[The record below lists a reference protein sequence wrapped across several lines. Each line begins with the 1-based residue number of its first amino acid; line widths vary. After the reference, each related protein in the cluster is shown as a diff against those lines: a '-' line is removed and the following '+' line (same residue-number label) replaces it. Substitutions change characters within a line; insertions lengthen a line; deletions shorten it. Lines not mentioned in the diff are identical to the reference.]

1 VITPRRIRLL
11 RAPDLAGYRS
21 TLADLTRDLDGA
33 SAADTFVLVPT
44 SAAAAELA
52 RTLDARLPAH
62 RARAHAGSRSD
73 LYDLLIA
80 RLPEPPR
87 LLTGFDRE
95 AVLAAGARDSEDGG
109 APPPFHVRPALIA
122 EMLTLYDH
130 LRRLGRSVDDFDR
143 LLSGELEPAA
153 ESDRGAAQLL
163 DQTRFLAAAFR
174 AYEARLQEGGAVD
187 EHGARAQLLATPA
200 VTPLRHLI
208 VAIGDRPFD
217 PGGYWPADVAMLTT
231 IAGLETID
239 IVSTSHVLD
248 AGYLDRLR
256 LAFVEIEETDAPGGP
271 KEGAASTSAP
281 VLVVPDAGDAQV
293 FSYRDRE
300 DELEGVARR
309 IKADRRRGVKP
320 PLDRIG
326 LVVARPLP
334 YLYLAREV
342 FSGAGIP
349 YEALDTLPLA
359 AESYAAAVDVVL
371 ECAAAGFTRRA
382 MMALLKSPHFT
393 FQIDGADIDRASV
406 ASLDIAMS
414 EQRYLGGL
422 DRLRVLAEGWTG
434 VERPAAQAA
443 LHAARTLAPLVE
455 SRPMVDQVELLRG
468 FLDAH
473 DRPST
478 LPGTTLSSSSLGS
491 ARDDPEPVEGSKDRE
506 HDDRRR
512 RARSAVAL
520 ALEGL
525 VAAYRRHDPSATGTV
540 TELSAALR
548 RWLGTQTFD
557 LATTPGGIRILDAPA
572 ARFADLEDVQILGLV
587 EGEWPERQRRNV
599 FYPRSLIARLEPS
612 RPERITLNEERD
624 HVRTARAMFHDL
636 IGLAG
641 TRTRLSTFALESE
654 SVVEPSSLID
664 DVPSFGLRTE
674 RTPPEDEARVFNYEV
689 LAEDPLVTGSRWA
702 RARASRGRRDP
713 RRFEGEAG
721 EWVLP
726 RVSVSRLERYMKCP
740 FQFYV
745 ANVLQVAEPPD
756 DEISRSPLERGRFL
770 HELFETFFHEWQT
783 RGKGRITAAHIADA
797 RALFEEIAG
806 PALRSLPAAEA
817 GLERARLFG
826 SAVGSGIVDRVFAME
841 AERGAGIRERLME
854 YELDGAFT
862 FAGEDG
868 VSRDVRLRAK
878 IDRVD
883 LLEDGTFRLIDYK
896 TKYVPDRRQA
906 LQLPIY
912 SACVRTSLA
921 KTYGR
926 DIPASEAMYLSF
938 EGPQAIVPLDPST
951 LRQPQGRPERS
962 GGTTSSESA
971 RAKSRAE
978 ERGKLLEELTVSAGH
993 RLVAALD
1000 NIAAGHFPSRPD
1012 TKNLCTMCAF
1022 VAVCRHPG
1030 GADEGAENTRAAEG
1044 AENTRAAEGAENT
1057 RAAEGAEN
1065 TRAAEGAENT
1075 RAAEGAEGSDR
1086 NG

>member
-1 VITPRRIRLL
+1 MITPRRIRLL

-21 TLADLTRDLDGA
+21 TLADLTRDLDSS
-33 SAADTFVLVPT
+33 SAPDSFVLLPT
-44 SAAAAELA
+44 SAAAAQLA
-52 RTLDARLPAH
+52 RTLDDRLPDH

-87 LLTGFDRE
+87 LLSGFERE
-95 AVLAAGARDSEDGG
+95 AVLAAGAREAEEGG
-109 APPPFHVRPALIA
+109 APPPFHARPALIA

-163 DQTRFLAAAFR
+163 DQTRFLSAAFR

-187 EHGARAQLLATPA
+187 EHGARTRLLATPA
-200 VTPLRHLI
+200 ATPLRHVI

-217 PGGYWPADVAMLTT
+217 PDGYWPADVAMLTT

-239 IVSTSHVLD
+239 IVSTSNVLD
-248 AGYLDRLR
+248 AGYLDRLQ
-256 LAFVEIEETDAPGGP
+256 LAFVEIEIESAKSEEAAP
-271 KEGAASTSAP
+271 AVSS
-281 VLVVPDAGDAQV
+281 VLVVPDSGDSSV

-300 DELEGVARR
+300 DELEAVARR

-359 AESYAAAVDVVL
+359 AEPYAAAVDVVL
-371 ECAAAGFTRRA
+371 ECAAASFTRRA
-382 MMALLKSPHFT
+382 LMALLKSPHFT
-393 FQIDGADIDRASV
+393 FRFEGSEIDRASV
-406 ASLDIAMS
+406 GALDVAMS

-422 DRLRVLAEGWTG
+422 DRLRALAEGWTG

-443 LHAARTLAPLVE
+443 LHAARTLAPLIE

-468 FLDAH
+468 FLDA
-473 DRPST
+473 R
-478 LPGTTLSSSSLGS
+478 
-491 ARDDPEPVEGSKDRE
+491 DRE

-512 RARSAVAL
+512 RARSAVVL
-520 ALEGL
+520 ALDGL
-525 VAAYRRHDPSATGTV
+525 IAAYRRHDPSATGTV
-540 TELSAALR
+540 TELSAAIR
-548 RWLGTQTFD
+548 RWLGTQTFE
-557 LATTPGGIRILDAPA
+557 LATTPGGIRILEAQS

-599 FYPRSLIARLEPS
+599 FYPRSLVAQLEPA
-612 RPERITLNEERD
+612 RPERIALNEERD
-624 HVRTARAMFHDL
+624 HVRSARAMFHDL

-641 TRTRLSTFALESE
+641 KRTRLSTFALESE
-654 SVVEPSSLID
+654 AVVEPSSFID

-674 RTPPEDEARVFNYEV
+674 RALPEDEARVFSYEV

-702 RARASRGRRDP
+702 RARASRGERDH

-745 ANVLQVAEPPD
+745 ANVLQVAEQPE
-756 DEISRSPLERGRFL
+756 DEVSRSPLERGRFL
-770 HELFETFFHEWQT
+770 HELFETFFHEWQA
-783 RGKGRITAAHIADA
+783 RGRGRITAAHMADA

-806 PALRSLPAAEA
+806 PALRSLPPAEA

-841 AERGAGIRERLME
+841 AERGSGIRERLME

-862 FAGEDG
+862 FTGEDG
-868 VSRDVRLRAK
+868 VARDVRLRAK

-921 KTYGR
+921 RTHGR

-938 EGPQAIVPLDPST
+938 EGPQAVVPL
-951 LRQPQGRPERS
+951 
-962 GGTTSSESA
+962 
-971 RAKSRAE
+971 E
-978 ERGKLLEELTVSAGH
+978 ERGKRFEELTTSAGH

-1000 NIAAGHFPSRPD
+1000 NIAAGHYPSRPE

-1030 GADEGAENTRAAEG
+1030 GAEESTEDTRATEST
-1044 AENTRAAEGAENT
+1044 EDTRATESTEDT
-1057 RAAEGAEN
+1057 RATEGTEGSET
-1065 TRAAEGAENT
+1065 TRAT
-1075 RAAEGAEGSDR
+1075 EGAEGSDH
-1086 NG
+1086 NA